1 MQPETYYTSTGAIW
15 ADALFVSAMQRSD
28 RPSKGQVLKAIA
40 AAVRAY
46 GDRGCAEQVAQE
58 FGDHPET
65 AVARMR
71 WARAMAR
78 EAVGWV
84 PEPAPDCMP
93 ASMKH
98 RPGLPVARPRTGELV
113 TR

>member
-1 MQPETYYTSTGAIW
+1 MQPETYYTSTGAVW

-28 RPSKGQVLKAIA
+28 NPTKVQVLKAIA

-84 PEPAPDCMP
+84 PEAAPADIQ
-93 ASMKH
+93 H
-98 RPGLPVARPRTGELV
+98 RPGLPVASPRAAELV